1 VGDVVEG
8 CVRKLGLED
17 ENDHSLETSEP
28 DQIEYVQEPNE
39 NMYAVELMQAMR
51 SPEVLLEEYL
61 FRQREEAVDIGLD
74 SDVPTVPLAET
85 STTPNSNIMSPPV
98 GVQTP
103 ETPSVGVQT
112 PANTPADLLL
122 RGTKR
127 LLDSDDATTG
137 SKRRRDS
144 PLTRNQKESIAFT
157 KKLEALLH
165 GETVSEIKI
174 GSKRLSDLL
183 RDAPDIQLPQ
193 R

>member
-1 VGDVVEG
+1 
-8 CVRKLGLED
+8 
-17 ENDHSLETSEP
+17 
-28 DQIEYVQEPNE
+28 
-39 NMYAVELMQAMR
+39 M
-51 SPEVLLEEYL
+51 
-61 FRQREEAVDIGLD
+61 DIALD
-74 SDVPTVPLAET
+74 AGVTTTPLAET
-85 STTPNSNIMSPPV
+85 SGTPNSNIMSPPV

-103 ETPSVGVQT
+103 ATPPVGVQT

-127 LLDSDDATTG
+127 LLDSGDATTG

-144 PLTRNQKESIAFT
+144 PLSKNQKESIAFT

-174 GSKRLSDLL
+174 GSRRLSDLL